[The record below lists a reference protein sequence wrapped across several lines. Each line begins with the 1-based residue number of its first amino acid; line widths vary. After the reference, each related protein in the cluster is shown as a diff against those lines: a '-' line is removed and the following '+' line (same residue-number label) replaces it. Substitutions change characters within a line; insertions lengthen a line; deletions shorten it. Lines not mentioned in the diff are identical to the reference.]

1 MCYDHN
7 MKRAEDCMFL
17 RARDNKYV
25 CKDQKECNKPSKA
38 AAARRAQYP
47 PPTRRSQPQHY
58 RGDFRLN
65 SSSFGNAV
73 VPMHNTAIPEVQSS
87 TFQAAQASSSSSSFS
102 PSFGNAVVP
111 MHNTAAVVPTIDNLS
126 PPTAILEVQPST
138 FQAAQTP
145 TSPFSNVVQC
155 FLGTSFGS
163 FGVNACATN
172 TTLPVLGVSANISS
186 GVSATISPSA
196 GVSATVTEDET
207 IFFGSVN
214 LHSEV
219 QPAAQVSPSTTNYEP
234 GSSFLGPDLSLA
246 APAAETSI
254 CTSRDSVS
262 PAVMASLV

>member
-1 MCYDHN
+1 MY
-7 MKRAEDCMFL
+7 L
-17 RARDNKYV
+17 RASDNKYV
-25 CKDQKECNKPSKA
+25 CEEQKECNKPSKA
-38 AAARRAQYP
+38 SAARRAQYP

-58 RGDFRLN
+58 RGDYRLN

-87 TFQAAQASSSSSSFS
+87 TFQAAQASSSSSSSYS

-111 MHNTAAVVPTIDNLS
+111 MHNAAAVVPTTDNMS

-138 FQAAQTP
+138 FQAAQTS

-163 FGVNACATN
+163 FGVNTSATN

-186 GVSATISPSA
+186 GVSAIISPSA
-196 GVSATVTEDET
+196 GVSATVTDDET

-219 QPAAQVSPSTTNYEP
+219 QSAAQVSPSLTSYEP